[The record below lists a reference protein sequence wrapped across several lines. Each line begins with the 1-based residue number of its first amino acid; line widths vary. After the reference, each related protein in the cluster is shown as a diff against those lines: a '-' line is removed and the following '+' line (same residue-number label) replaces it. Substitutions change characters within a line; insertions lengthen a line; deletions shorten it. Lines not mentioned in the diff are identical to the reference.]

1 MRDAWR
7 IAGITALGL
16 MASAVIAAALTF
28 TAAPP
33 AEPLDGRGWILEARS
48 RMQSDRFAEAAEA
61 YEKGLAASRKVRLDP
76 LVWCELADALGMAQG
91 GSLRGR
97 PREMVAKAL
106 EINGNHPRA
115 LEMAG
120 SAAYEAR
127 EYDKA
132 LAYWEPLLTH
142 IEAGTQAHAELSA
155 AITRTR
161 ALVGPAC

>member
-7 IAGITALGL
+7 IAGIAALGL
-16 MASAVIAAALTF
+16 AASAGIAAALAF

-48 RMQSDRFAEAAEA
+48 RMEADRFPEAAAA
-61 YEKGLAASRKVRLDP
+61 YEKGLAASRKVAADP
-76 LVWCELADALGMAQG
+76 QVWCELADALGMAQG
-91 GSLRGR
+91 GSLAGR
-97 PREMVAKAL
+97 PREMIAKAL

-127 EYDKA
+127 EYEKV
-132 LAYWEPLLTH
+132 LAYWEPLLAQTT
-142 IEAGTQAHAELSA
+142 AGTRAHTELSA
-155 AITRTR
+155 AIRKAR
-161 ALVGPAC
+161 SLRDG